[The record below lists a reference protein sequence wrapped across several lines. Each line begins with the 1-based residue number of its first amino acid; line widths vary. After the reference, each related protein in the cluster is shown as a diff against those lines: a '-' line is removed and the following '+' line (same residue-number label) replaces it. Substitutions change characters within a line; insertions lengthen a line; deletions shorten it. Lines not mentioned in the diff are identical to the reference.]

1 MSDLKIK
8 KLTTRDIFPTLK
20 LIKAFG
26 VSEFKKVFT
35 PENLARIT
43 ATKKEDDKNDDKNDD
58 KVVYTLGVDV
68 VLEVVDIFITNLGR
82 CENEIYNY
90 MAHVT
95 ESTPEEIADLPMAD
109 FAQLVIDL
117 VTGEGFGDFFT
128 VVHKLLK

>member
-20 LIKAFG
+20 MIKAFG
-26 VSEFKKVFT
+26 VGEFKKVFT

-43 ATKKEDDKNDDKNDD
+43 TTSKKEDKDND
-58 KVVYTLGVDV
+58 KVTYEIGVDV
-68 VLEVVDIFITNLGR
+68 VLEIVDIFISSIGR
-82 CENEIYNY
+82 CEDEIYEY

-128 VVHKLLK
+128 VVSKLLK

>member
-26 VSEFKKVFT
+26 VGEFKKVFT

-43 ATKKEDDKNDDKNDD
+43 ATGKKEDKDND
-58 KVVYTLGVDV
+58 KVTYEIGVDV
-68 VLEVVDIFITNLGR
+68 VLEIVDIFISNIGR
-82 CENEIYNY
+82 CEDEIYKY

-128 VVHKLLK
+128 VVSKLLK

>member
-26 VSEFKKVFT
+26 VGEFKKVFT

-43 ATKKEDDKNDDKNDD
+43 TTSKKEDKDND
-58 KVVYTLGVDV
+58 KVTYEIGVDV
-68 VLEVVDIFITNLGR
+68 VLEIVDIFINNIGR
-82 CENEIYNY
+82 CESEIYEY